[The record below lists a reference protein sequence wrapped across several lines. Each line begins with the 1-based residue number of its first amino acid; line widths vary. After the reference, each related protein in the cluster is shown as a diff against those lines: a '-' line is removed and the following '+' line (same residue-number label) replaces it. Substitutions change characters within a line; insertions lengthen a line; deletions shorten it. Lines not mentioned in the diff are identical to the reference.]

1 MGPCHLR
8 SAPRDYS
15 RVPNVRHFYIF
26 HLPDAAR
33 GEVNTALYADQDDSK
48 IFGAVRC
55 ARDCEAVQSTLSN
68 MASWKRC
75 NNIQSVNSSKC
86 KVLTVTRKKQPF
98 RYDYT
103 LNKVL
108 LKKVPEEKAREGPRN
123 HCHQHTFM
131 GQAYQRRYI
140 ESK

>member
-48 IFGAVRC
+48 IFGAVKC
-55 ARDCEAVQSTLSN
+55 ALDCEAVQSTLSN

-98 RYDYT
+98 RYDYS

-108 LKKVPEEKAREGPRN
+108 LKKVAEEKAREGPWN